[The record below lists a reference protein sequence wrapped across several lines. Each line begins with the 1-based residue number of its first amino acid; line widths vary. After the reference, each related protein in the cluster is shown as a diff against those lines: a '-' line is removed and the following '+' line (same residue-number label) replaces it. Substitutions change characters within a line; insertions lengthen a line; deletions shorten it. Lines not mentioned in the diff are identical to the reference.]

1 MLAALAA
8 VEIGTGIERETET
21 VSTFLRQIVCPLPHP
36 TVRMLDLL
44 LAVTETSICHTAV
57 ASSLT
62 VLLEIAVAAAA
73 AVLGARTEK
82 SPMTSG
88 QSPLIIHGEK
98 ITINIIA
105 LGTDQGKHHF
115 SYLIKELS
123 LFTLFTGSPFRIV
136 PQDKSLVDWQCVH
149 ELSGNGVSNNCTIL
163 KNKN

>member
-105 LGTDQGKHHF
+105 LGTDQAG
-115 SYLIKELS
+115 
-123 LFTLFTGSPFRIV
+123 TGRDLHLQGREV
-136 PQDKSLVDWQCVH
+136 RVMTEENVAAAQH
-149 ELSGNGVSNNCTIL
+149 
-163 KNKN
+163 

>member
-1 MLAALAA
+1 MAALAA

-105 LGTDQGKHHF
+105 LGTDQAG
-115 SYLIKELS
+115 
-123 LFTLFTGSPFRIV
+123 TGRDLHLQGREV
-136 PQDKSLVDWQCVH
+136 RVMTEENVAAAQH
-149 ELSGNGVSNNCTIL
+149 
-163 KNKN
+163 

>member
-8 VEIGTGIERETET
+8 VEIGTGRERETET
-21 VSTFLRQIVCPLPHP
+21 VSTFLHQIVCPLPHP

-44 LAVTETSICHTAV
+44 LGVTETSICHTAV

-73 AVLGARTEK
+73 AAVALGARTEK

-88 QSPLIIHGEK
+88 QSPLIIRGEK
-98 ITINIIA
+98 IMINIIA

-123 LFTLFTGSPFRIV
+123 LFTLFTGSPF
-136 PQDKSLVDWQCVH
+136 
-149 ELSGNGVSNNCTIL
+149 
-163 KNKN
+163 